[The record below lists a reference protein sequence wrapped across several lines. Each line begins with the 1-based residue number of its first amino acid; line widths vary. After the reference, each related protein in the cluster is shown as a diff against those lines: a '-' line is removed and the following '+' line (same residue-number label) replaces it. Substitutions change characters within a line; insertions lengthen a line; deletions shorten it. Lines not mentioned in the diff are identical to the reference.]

1 MAVKAESMEN
11 QVRAP
16 LRDQQRNRVW
26 CFEQSERDLLHKQ
39 LLLHMYICAHEGQ
52 GAITHGIM

>member
-1 MAVKAESMEN
+1 MEN

-39 LLLHMYICAHEGQ
+39 SLLHMYICAHEGQ